1 MFCADLLFI
10 VIATKHI
17 SSRSIRISSVPRS
30 SPFPRGSSRFLATS
44 HDAWTVSPD
53 RKLHSRKLCGFIDVR
68 CVSRVI
74 LPIVREVE
82 ARTDVESSLCVRA
95 EVLDHA
101 IDELLALQLH
111 LERLS
116 RVWHYEGV
124 RRARLSQVS
133 RRDLSP
139 FRVKRI
145 RRTGPAGLSHRGRTE
160 RQGSRVQRW
169 RSSRTRLSLRR
180 RLH

>member
-1 MFCADLLFI
+1 MFCADLPFI

-17 SSRSIRISSVPRS
+17 SSRSISISSVPRS
-30 SPFPRGSSRFLATS
+30 SSFPQGFSLHRTMLGPCRPTGNFIRESFAISSTFGR
-44 HDAWTVSPD
+44 
-53 RKLHSRKLCGFIDVR
+53 
-68 CVSRVI
+68 VSRVI
-74 LPIVREVE
+74 LPVVREVE

-139 FRVKRI
+139 FRVKRV
-145 RRTGPAGLSHRGRTE
+145 RRTGPGGGLSHRGRTE